1 MADFALPQ
9 TLSISDVK
17 RNAMA
22 AVRRTVIHG
31 DTSQNSYG
39 AGEIVYLNLATGTAG
54 AFWDVST
61 SRLEMTV
68 NVYNKNYFV
77 DFFNLPRCG
86 FNALIEEMG
95 IEVHNSLH
103 ENQRFYAET
112 IEQLMIRNGE
122 NMVPYEMTVSNPHEV
137 GGGIAGELHINLIK
151 PSMVTTAGLPHGV
164 RYAVMIQP
172 SGSNVSS
179 SVANILSEGLLLNAH
194 PYLKK
199 ACGRNGYGDIALYA
213 NDNSINTAGFVGKSD
228 TASEDLDG
236 EFGWW
241 ANTNLPSSSVYDD
254 RIPRGMVM
262 ENYYVDRTYV
272 SHPATI
278 TTNSRA
284 YIVKP
289 TANTTPVVGG
299 ATFGDDVNISTTNR
313 FYGTASAGGGYSKII
328 PRIKEFGYKDADNTM
343 FDVWYGQ
350 TLGCYTPMMWPAKQ
364 PCNFEKLQKQVKDA
378 RRGVNTK
385 NVQNYYANCKNI
397 SCAIPVNLTTDP
409 YGKNFWGGNGTEST
423 LPIMSDSTKG
433 EKYSFRI
440 SLKFYS
446 CLLGVFA
453 KKWFPSL
460 LIGAGRMRIRM
471 KLQQPNI
478 VFQTLMDPCRIVP
491 KTARDRFP
499 YLGVSKTTG
508 CALQNL
514 TEGAITNV
522 AHAIHP
528 ILISDYIPGSCFND
542 LVAIGRFPVPQMQ
555 MKAMSRPMGVYNT
568 LNRNAAYD
576 TAGTTH
582 TDSALLHA
590 TTHADDISNNP
601 YITGAAHGIPTHINH
616 LIALIPPENLPAAN
630 SWDTPHYKNRASA
643 DLVYEDGAE
652 HNDVTLGSA
661 DFTNLWTAERFGAVY
676 KVLTDVITELT
687 HNVHYG
693 FPPLPIKAEGVFK
706 KVTNATDPGL
716 TTDIRY
722 TQGVLHDTSP
732 IYAYQNYHWAT
743 DHTHLFTDYGKTG
756 STMDYSAGTAGTT
769 QKIWQSAH
777 EEANR
782 PMNDFKSSGLNWDPF
797 SYPVPQYVPM
807 KNPWDKTP
815 TRTFVADDFLNES
828 ELCYGTYLER
838 SVAQVRRT
846 NKNLFALGTDSAYY
860 PGITER
866 LTYTVSNIAFR
877 CEEVILPES
886 ASMQIIASAM
896 EGGITMEAETIKSIE
911 QILQKQDNQKIL
923 LNVSAGLINDVC
935 CVFQPT
941 ELIQGDKA
949 YGYNSFAFY
958 CPWTSFKF
966 MKQAT
971 GTEDKQIVNTV
982 TKKDIPSTPD
992 AYNYLG
998 GEPQFYNGLTFGDNI
1013 GINTYMTISTEF
1025 FPRMPIN
1032 DLQTLIDHVTWG
1044 DQRRGDVEYLGLEPM
1059 IHNAYD
1065 AANFQNILP
1074 FQDGF
1079 FSVFTPIE
1087 TLNDQTITDNP
1098 YWTPLEC
1105 NTQKVI
1111 RGRRAKLPALPF
1123 FKPLDGTFHLS
1134 FNTQAFMNQHER
1146 MNVGSPMVNTNSYL
1160 HMQNCHMFREHETR
1174 MIVFI
1179 RVFARIVIERG
1190 GILQIFT

>member
-9 TLSISDVK
+9 SLSISDVK

-22 AVRRTVIHG
+22 AIRRTVIHG
-31 DTSQNSYG
+31 DTSQNAYG

-61 SRLEMTV
+61 TRLDMTV
-68 NVYNKNYFV
+68 HVYNKNYFV

-86 FNALIEEMG
+86 FHSLIEECG
-95 IEVHNSLH
+95 VEVHNSLH
-103 ENQRFYAET
+103 DNQRFYGEMIET
-112 IEQLMIRNGE
+112 EMIRRGE

-137 GGGIAGELHINLIK
+137 GNGIAGELHINLIK

-199 ACGRNGYGDIALYA
+199 ACGRNGYGDIAAYN
-213 NDNSINTAGFVGKSD
+213 NDNGDETAGFVGKKTND
-228 TASEDLDG
+228 TNLDK

-241 ANTNLPSSSVYDD
+241 ANTNLPSSSYYDD
-254 RIPRGMVM
+254 RLFKGIINQSYTM
-262 ENYYVDRTYV
+262 DRT
-272 SHPATI
+272 HLNTAATI
-278 TTNSRA
+278 TNNKRHF
-284 YIVKP
+284 IVEP
-289 TANTTPVVGG
+289 TSNVTSVTGG
-299 ATFGDDVNISTTNR
+299 ATFGDDITTPSTNR
-313 FYGTASAGGGYSKII
+313 FYGTASYGGHYSKIV
-328 PRIKEFGYKDADNTM
+328 PRLKQFGYVDSDNTM

-350 TLGCYTPMMWPAKQ
+350 TLGNYTPMMWPAKQ
-364 PCNFEKLQKQVKDA
+364 PCNLEKLHKQVKDA

-397 SCAIPVNLTTDP
+397 SCAIPVSLTTDP
-409 YGKNFWGGNGTEST
+409 FGKNLWGGNDTEST
-423 LPIMSDSTKG
+423 LPSMSDSTKG
-433 EKYSFRI
+433 EMYSFRI

-499 YLGVSKTTG
+499 YLGVVDTTG
-508 CALQNL
+508 QKISTLTNL
-514 TEGAITNV
+514 AITKI

-528 ILISDYIPGSCFND
+528 IMISDYVPGSCFND
-542 LVAIGRFPVPQMQ
+542 MVAIGRFPVPQMQ
-555 MKAMSRPMGVYNT
+555 MKAMCRPVGIYQT
-568 LNRNAAYD
+568 QNRLASKNG
-576 TAGTTH
+576 AGTTH
-582 TDSALLHA
+582 MVSMIDDQNLYSTDLDIDNGYLDAASGIPGHITHMIALLP
-590 TTHADDISNNP
+590 TEEL
-601 YITGAAHGIPTHINH
+601 GAANAWGIPT
-616 LIALIPPENLPAAN
+616 
-630 SWDTPHYKNRASA
+630 YKNRISA
-643 DLVYEDGAE
+643 DLTEA
-652 HNDVTLGSA
+652 VTLSDA
-661 DFTNLWTAERFGAVY
+661 VYNVAWTSERIGAVY
-676 KVLTDVITELT
+676 KVMSDVLTELT
-687 HNVHYG
+687 SNVHYG
-693 FPPLPIKAEGVFK
+693 FPPFAIENDSAVLQ
-706 KVTNATDPGL
+706 KVDNATDPGY
-716 TTDIRY
+716 TTDVRY
-722 TQGVLHDTSP
+722 TKANLDKTSP
-732 IYAYQNYHWAT
+732 IYAYQNYHSPMDAT
-743 DHTHLFTDYGKTG
+743 HFFTDAAKTG
-756 STMDYSAGTAGTT
+756 TSMSYSAGSVGTT
-769 QKIWQSAH
+769 QKMWQQYHTSAGG
-777 EEANR
+777 AF
-782 PMNDFKSSGLNWDPF
+782 NDFRSSGLNWDLYN
-797 SYPVPQYVPM
+797 YPTPQYVPM
-807 KNPWDKTP
+807 KQPWNKTS
-815 TRTFVADDFLNES
+815 TRTFTADDFLNES

-846 NKNLFALGTDSAYY
+846 NKNLFALGTDSSYY
-860 PGITER
+860 PGVTER

-949 YGYNSFAFY
+949 YGYNSYAFY

-966 MKQAT
+966 MKQST
-971 GTEDKQIVNTV
+971 GTKDYQNTN
-982 TKKDIPSTPD
+982 TTTYKDIPSTPD
-992 AYNYLG
+992 VYNYLG

-1013 GINTYMTISTEF
+1013 GINTYLTISTEF

-1065 AANFQNILP
+1065 SANFQSILP

-1087 TLNDQTITDNP
+1087 TLNDQTITNNP
-1098 YWTPLEC
+1098 YWTPIEC
-1105 NTQKVI
+1105 NVEKVI
-1111 RGRRAKLPALPF
+1111 RGRRAHLPALPF
-1123 FKPLDGTFHLS
+1123 FKPFDGTFHLS

-1174 MIVFI
+1174 MLVFI